1 MRLFLP
7 NVASGSIVE
16 SVFLLAFSFVTREFT
31 MSVIAKLNLLSR
43 LSIHP
48 SRTLI
53 NAQCIAPFST
63 IPSKGSSQAIGK
75 KRFRLSV
82 EKDINKLM
90 NHCCGTNY
98 HKEGEDVKLKDD
110 SEYPDWLWEMPLE
123 PPRLHEYDPATKEY
137 WEKAEIVGRQRE
149 NKLEGITNVSYPLN

>member
-1 MRLFLP
+1 
-7 NVASGSIVE
+7 
-16 SVFLLAFSFVTREFT
+16 
-31 MSVIAKLNLLSR
+31 
-43 LSIHP
+43 
-48 SRTLI
+48 
-53 NAQCIAPFST
+53 
-63 IPSKGSSQAIGK
+63 
-75 KRFRLSV
+75 
-82 EKDINKLM
+82 M

-149 NKLEGITNVSYPLN
+149 NKLEGITNKRTMIVNKQMIKEMELKYRRRFRGLAKYHFNAGHEIVEHHEREDVWNMHEKERYRLPEIEGKPFYPKIDQVPEMAGTRNHLKTLKKIGRYGL